1 MNKVFISFL
10 YLCLISL
17 STLSVAGKSLIINV
31 NDLKNQDLTSVPPL
45 LIGEN
50 GTSKVSETI
59 FTNEKITLEQPIA
72 ESEPRKRL
80 KIIVNGYISKS
91 KEILDS
97 IKDGS
102 FIISDISQKNELL
115 VDLRNNS
122 DFLRRTIEFIDSDTT
137 FPKYN
142 FHITKFKGNTLV
154 ITKTY
159 KYGDELDISLVMSN
173 PENLVNNKL
182 KLTGGIK
189 RASVENVRSI
199 ARDVVTN
206 EPSMK
211 LLSAYVVSPT
221 LESNYRRFGFTEELC
236 NE

>member
-1 MNKVFISFL
+1 MNKLFISFL

-17 STLSVAGKSLIINV
+17 STLSVVGNDLIIDV
-31 NDLKNQDLTSVPPL
+31 NELKNQDLTSIPPL

-59 FTNEKITLEQPIA
+59 FTNEKITLEQPITA
-72 ESEPRKRL
+72 SEPRKRL

-102 FIISDISQKNELL
+102 FIIPDISQKSELIIN
-115 VDLRNNS
+115 LRNNYS
-122 DFLRRTIEFIDSDTT
+122 FLREAIEFIDSNEI
-137 FPKYN
+137 FSEYN
-142 FHITKFKGNTLV
+142 FHTTKFKGNTLV
-154 ITKTY
+154 IAKTY
-159 KYGDELDISLVMSN
+159 KYGDKLGITLVMSN

-182 KLTGGIK
+182 KLIGGIK

-206 EPSMK
+206 EPSIK
-211 LLSAYVVSPT
+211 LLSAYVLSPT

-236 NE
+236 N

>member
-115 VDLRNNS
+115 VDLRSNYN
-122 DFLRRTIEFIDSDTT
+122 FLRNQLNLLTLIRPFQNIIFI
-137 FPKYN
+137 PPN
-142 FHITKFKGNTLV
+142 LKGIL
-154 ITKTY
+154 
-159 KYGDELDISLVMSN
+159 
-173 PENLVNNKL
+173 
-182 KLTGGIK
+182 
-189 RASVENVRSI
+189 
-199 ARDVVTN
+199 
-206 EPSMK
+206 
-211 LLSAYVVSPT
+211 
-221 LESNYRRFGFTEELC
+221 
-236 NE
+236 